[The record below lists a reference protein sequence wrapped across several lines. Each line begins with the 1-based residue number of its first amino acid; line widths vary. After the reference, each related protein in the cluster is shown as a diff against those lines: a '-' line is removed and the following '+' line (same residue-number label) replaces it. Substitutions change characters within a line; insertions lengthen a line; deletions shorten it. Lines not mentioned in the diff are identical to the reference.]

1 MPDKMMH
8 DQTRKS
14 AGTSPGHTRP
24 RPTTLATDL
33 DGTLIPLAGFPEH
46 VRDLSLLARLVARND
61 LSLVFVTGRHFYSVQ
76 KAIAEHA
83 LPVPQWI
90 LCDVG
95 TSAYEYKADGNF
107 HPVERYAQSLS
118 AIVGN
123 VSQGQLLE
131 LVDAIPHLR
140 IQESEKQAPFKT
152 SFYAPAE
159 HLNELVMEIKNRL
172 AQRAIPYQIVSS
184 VDPFNGDGLIDLLP
198 AGVSKASALQWWCR
212 ERNLS
217 QESVV
222 FAGDSGN
229 DLAAFVAG
237 YQTVIVGNA
246 SGLIVQKVREAHHE
260 AGWANRLLCAEGH
273 ATSGVLEGLRHFLND
288 EAH

>member
-1 MPDKMMH
+1 
-8 DQTRKS
+8 
-14 AGTSPGHTRP
+14 
-24 RPTTLATDL
+24 
-33 DGTLIPLAGFPEH
+33 
-46 VRDLSLLARLVARND
+46 
-61 LSLVFVTGRHFYSVQ
+61 
-76 KAIAEHA
+76 
-83 LPVPQWI
+83 
-90 LCDVG
+90 
-95 TSAYEYKADGNF
+95 
-107 HPVERYAQSLS
+107 
-118 AIVGN
+118 
-123 VSQGQLLE
+123 
-131 LVDAIPHLR
+131 
-140 IQESEKQAPFKT
+140 
-152 SFYAPAE
+152 
-159 HLNELVMEIKNRL
+159 
-172 AQRAIPYQIVSS
+172 
-184 VDPFNGDGLIDLLP
+184 LLP